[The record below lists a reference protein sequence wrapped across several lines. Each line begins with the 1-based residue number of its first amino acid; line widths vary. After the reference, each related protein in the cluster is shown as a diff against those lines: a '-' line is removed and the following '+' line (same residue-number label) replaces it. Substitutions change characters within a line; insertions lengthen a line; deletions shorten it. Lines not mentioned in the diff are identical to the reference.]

1 MGDTTSG
8 WRCKSL
14 PENTWKYREMA
25 ENIPIQIIFVVLP
38 KFHEMAIPRET
49 VESILQTAR
58 IEEVVGEFVALKKK
72 GTNMWGVCP
81 FHNEKTPSFSVN
93 PARNIFKCFGCG
105 KAGDSAKFLMEH
117 EHYTYPEALRY
128 LAKKYNIK
136 IEEKELTAE
145 EIMLQSVREK
155 MFNINEFADKYF
167 VDTLWNTK
175 EGQTIGLEYFRERGY
190 LNPVIEKFHLGYNP
204 DAGGGSIF
212 TEYAK
217 KNGYSE
223 ELLEQIGL
231 SIKGQKGPYD
241 RFHGRVMFP
250 IHNLTGRVIGFGGR
264 ILVNDKKSPK
274 YQNSPESEIYDK
286 KQTLYGIYFAKN
298 AIARQD
304 ECILVEGYFDVLRMH
319 QIGIENV
326 VASSGTS
333 LTMEQIRLVKRYTK
347 NITIL
352 YDGDAAG
359 VHAALRGTDMIL
371 SEGMNVRVVVLPP
384 EHDPDSFGQDFSVEY
399 VSKYLKE
406 NAKDFLRFKT
416 ELLLKDAENDP
427 IKRGQVI
434 RDIVETISVIPD
446 SIFRIT
452 YVKECSHLLD
462 MPEQTLTNELNK
474 ILRVNLKKSLG
485 LGSEALPEPDT
496 TTPKQEE
503 SIEEQLPAGYYQER
517 ELVKLLLMYGN
528 NMIADERIDENGQKV
543 YEQVSVAQ
551 LIVDE
556 LKMDGFLFTNHVNRK
571 IFEVFDKAIDQGYIP
586 DDRFFVSHEDETIA
600 QLAADLLSSPYKLDQ
615 WEKYGI
621 FVKREEDMLRAT
633 VLSSIYRYK
642 DLIIEERRKTVEEEL
657 KSAGDSDDL
666 LILLKRKI
674 DLDDIRKQ
682 INKMLGIVIAK

>member
-1 MGDTTSG
+1 
-8 WRCKSL
+8 
-14 PENTWKYREMA
+14 
-25 ENIPIQIIFVVLP
+25 
-38 KFHEMAIPRET
+38 MAIPRET
-49 VESILQTAR
+49 VEQILQAAH
-58 IEEVVGEFVALKKK
+58 IEEVVGEFVTLKKR
-72 GTNMWGVCP
+72 GSNMWGNCP

-117 EHYTYPEALRY
+117 EHFTYPEALRY

-136 IEEKELTAE
+136 IEEKQQTAE
-145 EIMLQSVREK
+145 EIMQQSLREK

-167 VDTLWNTK
+167 VDTLWNTE
-175 EGQTIGLEYFRERGY
+175 EGRTIGLEYFRERGY
-190 LNPVIEKFHLGYNP
+190 LNPIIEKFHLGYNP
-204 DAGGGSIF
+204 DSAHWDAF
-212 TEYAK
+212 TEHAK

-231 SIKGQKGPYD
+231 SIKGSKGLYD
-241 RFHGRVMFP
+241 RYHGRVMFP
-250 IHNLTGRVIGFGGR
+250 IHSLTGRVIGFGGR
-264 ILVNDKKSPK
+264 ILINDKKSPK

-347 NITIL
+347 NITML

-359 VHAALRGTDMIL
+359 IHAALRGTDMIL

-384 EHDPDSFGQDFSVEY
+384 EHDPDTFGKEFSTEY
-399 VSKYLKE
+399 VSNYLKE
-406 NAKDFLRFKT
+406 NAKDFIRFKT

-452 YVKECSHLLD
+452 YVKECSRLLD

-474 ILRVNLKKSLG
+474 ILRSKLKKTLG
-485 LGSEALPEPDT
+485 IDDNVVSETDAT
-496 TTPKQEE
+496 MVTPKQEE
-503 SIEEQLPAGYYQER
+503 SVEDQLPAGYYQER
-517 ELVKLLLMYGN
+517 ELVKLLLMYGKE
-528 NMIADERIDENGQKV
+528 MIADERLDENGEKI

-551 LIVDE
+551 LIVDD
-556 LKMDGFLFTNHVNRK
+556 LKMDDFLFTNVVNRK
-571 IFEVFDKAIDQGYIP
+571 IFNIFDQAIDAGYIP
-586 DDRFFVSHEDETIA
+586 DDQYFVSHEDETIA
-600 QLAADLLSSPYKLDQ
+600 QLAADLLSTPYKLDQ

-621 FVKREEDMLRAT
+621 FVKQEEDVLRAT
-633 VLSSIYRYK
+633 VLSTIYRYK
-642 DLIIEERRKTVEEEL
+642 DLIIEERRKAIEEEL
-657 KSAGDSDDL
+657 KTTEDVDDQ
-666 LILLKRKI
+666 LILLKRKK

-682 INKMLGIVIAK
+682 INKELGIVIAK

>member
-1 MGDTTSG
+1 
-8 WRCKSL
+8 
-14 PENTWKYREMA
+14 
-25 ENIPIQIIFVVLP
+25 
-38 KFHEMAIPRET
+38 MAIPRET
-49 VESILQTAR
+49 VEQILQAAR
-58 IEEVVGEFVALKKK
+58 IEEVVGEFVTLKKR
-72 GTNMWGVCP
+72 GSNMWGTCP

-117 EHYTYPEALRY
+117 EHFSYPEALRY

-136 IEEKELTAE
+136 IEEKEQTPE
-145 EIMLQSVREK
+145 EIMQQSLREK
-155 MFNINEFADKYF
+155 MFNVNEFADKYF
-167 VDTLWNTK
+167 VDTLWNTE
-175 EGQTIGLEYFRERGY
+175 EGRAIGLEYFRERGY
-190 LNPVIEKFHLGYNP
+190 FDPIIEKFHLGYNP
-204 DAGGGSIF
+204 DATHWDAF
-212 TEYAK
+212 TEHAK

-231 SIKGQKGPYD
+231 SIKGQKGLYD
-241 RFHGRVMFP
+241 RYHGRVMFP

-347 NITIL
+347 NITML

-359 VHAALRGTDMIL
+359 IHAALRGTDMIL

-384 EHDPDSFGQDFSVEY
+384 EHDPDTFGKEYSVEY
-399 VSKYLKE
+399 VTNYLKE
-406 NAKDFLRFKT
+406 NAKDFIRFKT

-452 YVKECSHLLD
+452 YVKECSRLLD
-462 MPEQTLTNELNK
+462 MPEQALTNELNK
-474 ILRVNLKKSLG
+474 ILRAKLKKTLG
-485 LGSEALPEPDT
+485 VEGEALPEPDT

-503 SIEEQLPAGYYQER
+503 PAEDQLPAGYYQER
-517 ELVKLLLMYGN
+517 ELVKLLLMYGQET
-528 NMIADERIDENGQKV
+528 IYDEREEENGEKIF
-543 YEQVSVAQ
+543 EQVTVAQ
-551 LIVDE
+551 FIIDD
-556 LKMDGFLFTNHVNRK
+556 LKMDGILFVDPVNRM
-571 IFEVFDKAIDQGYIP
+571 VFDIYDQALDEGRIP
-586 DDRFFVSHEDETIA
+586 DDQFFVSHEDEGVS
-600 QLAADLLSSPYKLDQ
+600 QLAADLLSTPYKLDQ

-621 FVKREEDMLRAT
+621 FVKREEDVLKAT
-633 VLSSIYRYK
+633 VMSSIYRYK
-642 DLIIEERRKTVEEEL
+642 DLIIESRRKAVEDEL
-657 KSAGDSDDL
+657 KSAEDLGDQ
-666 LILLKRKI
+666 LILLKRKK
-674 DLDDIRKQ
+674 DLDEIRRH
-682 INKMLGIVIAK
+682 INKKLGIVIAK

>member
-1 MGDTTSG
+1 
-8 WRCKSL
+8 
-14 PENTWKYREMA
+14 
-25 ENIPIQIIFVVLP
+25 
-38 KFHEMAIPRET
+38 MAIPRET
-49 VESILQTAR
+49 VEQILQAAR
-58 IEEVVGEFVALKKK
+58 IEEVVGEFVTLKKK
-72 GTNMWGVCP
+72 GSNLWGACP

-136 IEEKELTAE
+136 IEEKEQTAE
-145 EIMLQSVREK
+145 ELMQQSLREK

-167 VDTLWNTK
+167 VDTLWNTE
-175 EGQTIGLEYFRERGY
+175 EGKTIGLEYFRERGY
-190 LNPVIEKFHLGYNP
+190 LNPIIEKFHLGFNP
-204 DAGGGSIF
+204 DSAHWDTF

-223 ELLEQIGL
+223 DLLEQIGL
-231 SIKGQKGPYD
+231 SIKGSKGLYD
-241 RFHGRVMFP
+241 RYHGRVMFP

-347 NITIL
+347 NITML

-359 VHAALRGTDMIL
+359 LHAALRGTDMIL

-384 EHDPDSFGQDFSVEY
+384 EHDPDTFGKEFSVEY
-399 VSKYLKE
+399 VNNYLKN
-406 NAKDFLRFKT
+406 NAKDFIRFKT
-416 ELLLKDAENDP
+416 ELLLKDSENDP

-452 YVKECSHLLD
+452 YIKECSVLLN
-462 MPEQTLTNELNK
+462 MPEQTLINELNK
-474 ILRVNLKKSLG
+474 ILRAKLKKSLG
-485 LGSEALPEPDT
+485 VEGDSLPETDT
-496 TTPKQEE
+496 TSPKQEE
-503 SIEEQLPAGYYQER
+503 TVEEQLPPGYYQER
-517 ELVKLLLMYGN
+517 ELVKLLLMYGKE
-528 NMIADERIDENGQKV
+528 MITDTRLDENNQLV
-543 YEQVSVAQ
+543 QEQVSVAQ
-551 LIVDE
+551 FIIDD
-556 LKMDGFLFTNHVNRK
+556 LKMDDFQFTNVVNRK
-571 IFEVFDKAIDQGYIP
+571 IFDIFDQAIDEGRFP
-586 DDRFFVSHEDETIA
+586 DDHFFTSNEDETIA
-600 QLAADLLSSPYKLDQ
+600 QLATDLLLTPYKLDQ

-642 DLIIEERRKTVEEEL
+642 DLIIEERRKAIEEEL
-657 KSAGDSDDL
+657 KTTEDMDDQ
-666 LILLKRKI
+666 LILLKQKK

-682 INKMLGIVIAK
+682 INKELGIVIAK

>member
-1 MGDTTSG
+1 
-8 WRCKSL
+8 
-14 PENTWKYREMA
+14 
-25 ENIPIQIIFVVLP
+25 
-38 KFHEMAIPRET
+38 MAIPRET
-49 VESILQTAR
+49 VEQILQAAH
-58 IEEVVGEFVALKKK
+58 IEEVVGEFVTLKKR
-72 GTNMWGVCP
+72 GANLWGNCP

-117 EHYTYPEALRY
+117 EHFTYPEALRY

-136 IEEKELTAE
+136 IEEKQQTAE
-145 EIMLQSVREK
+145 EIMQQSIREK

-167 VDTLWNTK
+167 VDTLWNTD
-175 EGQTIGLEYFRERGY
+175 EGKTIGLEYFRERGY
-190 LNPVIEKFHLGYNP
+190 FDPIIQKFHLGYNP
-204 DAGGGSIF
+204 AKWDAF
-212 TEYAK
+212 TEHAK

-231 SIKGQKGPYD
+231 SIKGNNGLYD
-241 RFHGRVMFP
+241 RYHGRVMFP
-250 IHNLTGRVIGFGGR
+250 IHSLTGRVIGFGGR

-298 AIARQD
+298 AIAKQD

-347 NITIL
+347 NITML

-359 VHAALRGTDMIL
+359 IHAALRGTDMIL

-384 EHDPDSFGQDFSVEY
+384 EHDPDTFGKEFSVEY
-399 VSKYLKE
+399 VSNYLKE
-406 NAKDFLRFKT
+406 NAKDFIRFKT
-416 ELLLKDAENDP
+416 ELLLKDAEKDP

-452 YVKECSHLLD
+452 YVKECSRLLD

-474 ILRVNLKKSLG
+474 ILRAKLKKSLG
-485 LGSEALPEPDT
+485 VEGEAIPEPET

-503 SIEEQLPAGYYQER
+503 TVEDQLPAGYYQER
-517 ELVKLLLMYGN
+517 DLVRLLLMFGKE
-528 NMIADERIDENGQKV
+528 MITEERLDENKEKV

-551 LIVDE
+551 LIIDE
-556 LKMDGFLFTNHVNRK
+556 LKMDGIVFTNVVNKK
-571 IFEVFDKAIDQGYIP
+571 IFDIFDKALDEGYIP
-586 DDRFFVSHEDETIA
+586 DDQVFTSNEDETIA
-600 QLAADLLSSPYKLDQ
+600 QLAADLLFSPYKLDQ
-615 WEKYGI
+615 WDKYSI
-621 FVKREEDMLRAT
+621 FVTQEENNLRAT
-633 VLSSIYRYK
+633 VLSSLYRYK
-642 DLIIEERRKTVEEEL
+642 DLIIEERRKAVEEEL
-657 KSAGDSDDL
+657 KNATEAADQM
-666 LILLKRKI
+666 ILLKQKKE
-674 DLDDIRKQ
+674 LDDIRKQ
-682 INKMLGIVIAK
+682 INKELGIVIAK

>member
-1 MGDTTSG
+1 
-8 WRCKSL
+8 
-14 PENTWKYREMA
+14 
-25 ENIPIQIIFVVLP
+25 
-38 KFHEMAIPRET
+38 MAIPRET
-49 VESILQTAR
+49 VEQILQAAR
-58 IEEVVGEFVALKKK
+58 IEEVVGEFVTLKKR
-72 GTNMWGVCP
+72 GSNMWGNCP

-117 EHYTYPEALRY
+117 EHFSYPEALRY

-136 IEEKELTAE
+136 IEEKEQTAE
-145 EIMLQSVREK
+145 EIMQQSIREK

-167 VDTLWNTK
+167 VDTLWNTD
-175 EGQTIGLEYFRERGY
+175 EGKTIGLQYFRERGY
-190 LNPVIEKFHLGYNP
+190 FDPIIQKFHLGYSP
-204 DAGGGSIF
+204 AEWDAF
-212 TEYAK
+212 TKHAK
-217 KNGYSE
+217 QNGYSE

-231 SIKGQKGPYD
+231 SIKGQKGLYD
-241 RFHGRVMFP
+241 RYHGRVMFP
-250 IHNLTGRVIGFGGR
+250 IHSLTGRVIGFGGR

-298 AIARQD
+298 AIAKQD

-347 NITIL
+347 NITML

-359 VHAALRGTDMIL
+359 IHAALRGTDMIL

-384 EHDPDSFGQDFSVEY
+384 EHDPDTFGKEFSVEY
-399 VSKYLKE
+399 VSNYLKD
-406 NAKDFLRFKT
+406 NAKDFVRFKT
-416 ELLLKDAENDP
+416 ELLLKDAQNDP

-452 YVKECSHLLD
+452 YVKECSRLLD

-474 ILRVNLKKSLG
+474 ILRVKFKKSLG
-485 LGSEALPEPDT
+485 VEDNVVNETETAT
-496 TTPKQEE
+496 VTTPKQDET
-503 SIEEQLPAGYYQER
+503 IEDQLPAGYYQER
-517 ELVKLLLMYGN
+517 ELVKLLLMYGQTTIN
-528 NMIADERIDENGQKV
+528 DERIDEDGQKV
-543 YEQVSVAQ
+543 YEQVTVAQ
-551 LIVDE
+551 FIIDD
-556 LKMDGFLFTNHVNRK
+556 LKNDGFSFTNAVNRK
-571 IFEVFDKAIDQGYIP
+571 IFDIFDHAIDEGRIP
-586 DDRFFVSHEDETIA
+586 DDQFFTSNEDETIA
-600 QLAADLLSSPYKLDQ
+600 QLAVDLLSSPYKLDQ

-621 FVKREEDMLRAT
+621 FVKQEENVLRAT

-642 DLIIEERRKTVEEEL
+642 DLIIEERRKVVEEEL
-657 KSAGDSDDL
+657 KTTEDMDDQ
-666 LILLKRKI
+666 LILLKRKK

-682 INKMLGIVIAK
+682 INKELGIVIAR

>member
-1 MGDTTSG
+1 
-8 WRCKSL
+8 
-14 PENTWKYREMA
+14 
-25 ENIPIQIIFVVLP
+25 
-38 KFHEMAIPRET
+38 MAIPRET
-49 VESILQTAR
+49 VEQILQAAH
-58 IEEVVGEFVALKKK
+58 IEEVVGEFVTLKKR
-72 GTNMWGVCP
+72 GSNLWGNCP

-136 IEEKELTAE
+136 IEEKQQTAE
-145 EIMLQSVREK
+145 EIMQQSLREK

-167 VDTLWNTK
+167 VDTLWNTE
-175 EGQTIGLEYFRERGY
+175 EGHTIGLEYFRERGY
-190 LNPVIEKFHLGYNP
+190 LNPIIEKFHLGYNP
-204 DAGGGSIF
+204 DSAHWDAF
-212 TEYAK
+212 TEHAK

-231 SIKGQKGPYD
+231 SIKGSKGLYD
-241 RFHGRVMFP
+241 RYHGRVMFP
-250 IHNLTGRVIGFGGR
+250 IHSLTGRVIGFGGR

-298 AIARQD
+298 AIAKND

-347 NITIL
+347 NITML

-359 VHAALRGTDMIL
+359 IHAALRGTDMIL

-384 EHDPDSFGQDFSVEY
+384 EHDPDTFGKEFSTEY
-399 VSKYLKE
+399 VSNYLKE
-406 NAKDFLRFKT
+406 NAKDFIRFKT

-452 YVKECSHLLD
+452 YVKECSRLLD

-474 ILRVNLKKSLG
+474 ILRAKLKKTLG
-485 LGSEALPEPDT
+485 IDDNVVSETET
-496 TTPKQEE
+496 STVPKQEE
-503 SIEEQLPAGYYQER
+503 NIEEQLPAGYYQER
-517 ELVKLLLMYGN
+517 ELVKLLLMYGK
-528 NMIADERIDENGQKV
+528 NMIAEERLDENGQKV

-551 LIVDE
+551 MIVDD
-556 LKMDGFLFTNHVNRK
+556 LKIDGFFFTNVVNKK
-571 IFEVFDKAIDQGYIP
+571 IFDIFDQAIDKGHIP
-586 DDRFFVSHEDETIA
+586 DDQFFISNEDETIA
-600 QLAADLLSSPYKLDQ
+600 LLAADLLSTPYKLDQ

-621 FVKREEDMLRAT
+621 FVKQEEDVLRTT
-633 VLSSIYRYK
+633 VLSTLYRYK
-642 DLIIEERRKTVEEEL
+642 DLVIEERRKAIMEEL
-657 KSAGDSDDL
+657 KNTSDVADQ
-666 LILLKRKI
+666 LILLKQKK
-674 DLDDIRKQ
+674 DLDDIRIQ
-682 INKMLGIVIAK
+682 INKELGIVIAK

>member
-1 MGDTTSG
+1 
-8 WRCKSL
+8 
-14 PENTWKYREMA
+14 
-25 ENIPIQIIFVVLP
+25 
-38 KFHEMAIPRET
+38 MAIPRET
-49 VESILQTAR
+49 VEQILQAAH
-58 IEEVVGEFVALKKK
+58 IEEVVGEFVTLKKR
-72 GTNMWGVCP
+72 GSNLWGNCP

-117 EHYTYPEALRY
+117 EHFTYPEALRY

-136 IEEKELTAE
+136 IEEKQQTPE
-145 EIMLQSVREK
+145 EIMQQSIREK

-167 VDTLWNTK
+167 VDTLWNTD
-175 EGQTIGLEYFRERGY
+175 EGKTIGLEYFRERGY
-190 LNPVIEKFHLGYNP
+190 FDPIIEKFHLGYSP
-204 DAGGGSIF
+204 AKWDAF
-212 TEYAK
+212 TTYAK
-217 KNGYSE
+217 QNGYAD
-223 ELLEQIGL
+223 ELLEQIGF
-231 SIKGQKGPYD
+231 SIKGQKGLYD
-241 RFHGRVMFP
+241 RYHGRVMFP

-264 ILVNDKKSPK
+264 ILTNDKKSPK

-347 NITIL
+347 NITML

-359 VHAALRGTDMIL
+359 IHAALRGTDMIL

-384 EHDPDSFGQDFSVEY
+384 EHDPDTFGKEFSVDY
-399 VSKYLKE
+399 VSNYLKE
-406 NAKDFLRFKT
+406 NAKDFIRFKT

-452 YVKECSHLLD
+452 YVKECSRLLD

-474 ILRVNLKKSLG
+474 ILRAKLKKNLG
-485 LGSEALPEPDT
+485 IEDYTVPEPDT

-503 SIEEQLPAGYYQER
+503 TVEEQLPAGYYQER
-517 ELVKLLLMYGN
+517 ELVKLLLMYGKN
-528 NMIADERIDENGQKV
+528 TIIDEREDENGEKV

-551 LIVDE
+551 LIVDD
-556 LKMDGFLFTNHVNRK
+556 LKMDGFVFTNVVNK
-571 IFEVFDKAIDQGYIP
+571 KVFDIFDQAIDAGYIP
-586 DDRFFVSHEDETIA
+586 DDQVFVSHEDETIA
-600 QLAADLLSSPYKLDQ
+600 QLAADLLSTPYKLDQ

-621 FVKREEDMLRAT
+621 FVKREEDMLKAT

-642 DLIIEERRKTVEEEL
+642 DLIIEERRKAIEEEL
-657 KSAGDSDDL
+657 KNTTDAADQ
-666 LILLKRKI
+666 LILLKQKK

-682 INKMLGIVIAK
+682 INKELGIVIAK

>member
-1 MGDTTSG
+1 
-8 WRCKSL
+8 
-14 PENTWKYREMA
+14 
-25 ENIPIQIIFVVLP
+25 
-38 KFHEMAIPRET
+38 MAIPRET
-49 VESILQTAR
+49 VEQILQAAH
-58 IEEVVGEFVALKKK
+58 IEEVVGEFVTLKKR
-72 GTNMWGVCP
+72 GSNMWGNCP

-117 EHYTYPEALRY
+117 EHFSYPEALRY

-136 IEEKELTAE
+136 IEEKEQTAE
-145 EIMLQSVREK
+145 EIMQQSIREK

-167 VDTLWNTK
+167 VDTLWNTD
-175 EGQTIGLEYFRERGY
+175 EGKTIGLQYFRERGY
-190 LNPVIEKFHLGYNP
+190 FDPIIQKFHLGYSP
-204 DAGGGSIF
+204 AEWDAF
-212 TEYAK
+212 TKHAK
-217 KNGYSE
+217 QNGYSD

-231 SIKGQKGPYD
+231 SIKGQKGLYD
-241 RFHGRVMFP
+241 RYHGRVMFP
-250 IHNLTGRVIGFGGR
+250 IHSLTGRVIGFGGR
-264 ILVNDKKSPK
+264 ILTNDKKSPK

-347 NITIL
+347 NITML

-384 EHDPDSFGQDFSVEY
+384 EHDPDTFGKEFSVEY
-399 VSKYLKE
+399 VSNYLKD
-406 NAKDFLRFKT
+406 NAKDFVRFKT
-416 ELLLKDAENDP
+416 ELLLKDAQNDP

-452 YVKECSHLLD
+452 YVKECSRLLD

-474 ILRVNLKKSLG
+474 ILRAKFKKSLG
-485 LGSEALPEPDT
+485 VDDNVAPETET
-496 TTPKQEE
+496 TTMPKQEE
-503 SIEEQLPAGYYQER
+503 TVEDQLPAGYYQER
-517 ELVKLLLMYGN
+517 ELVKLLLMYGSTT
-528 NMIADERIDENGQKV
+528 ITDERIDEEGQRI

-551 LIVDE
+551 FIVDD
-556 LKMDGFLFTNHVNRK
+556 LKNDGFVFTNAVNKK
-571 IFEVFDKAIDQGYIP
+571 IFDIFDHAIDEGRIP
-586 DDRFFVSHEDETIA
+586 DDSFFVSHEDETIA

-615 WEKYGI
+615 WDKFSI
-621 FVKREEDMLRAT
+621 FVKSEENNLRAT

-642 DLIIEERRKTVEEEL
+642 DLIIEDRRKAVEEEL
-657 KSAGDSDDL
+657 KNTEDMDDQ
-666 LILLKRKI
+666 LILLKRKK

-682 INKMLGIVIAK
+682 INKELGIVIAK

>member
-1 MGDTTSG
+1 
-8 WRCKSL
+8 
-14 PENTWKYREMA
+14 
-25 ENIPIQIIFVVLP
+25 
-38 KFHEMAIPRET
+38 MAIPRET
-49 VESILQTAR
+49 VEQILQAAR
-58 IEEVVGEFVALKKK
+58 IEEVVGEFVTLKKR
-72 GTNMWGVCP
+72 GSNMWGNCP

-117 EHYTYPEALRY
+117 EHFTYPEALRY

-136 IEEKELTAE
+136 IEEKQQTAE
-145 EIMLQSVREK
+145 EIMQQSIREK

-167 VDTLWNTK
+167 VDTLWNTE
-175 EGQTIGLEYFRERGY
+175 EGKTIGLEYFRERGY
-190 LNPVIEKFHLGYNP
+190 LNPIIEKFHLGYNP
-204 DAGGGSIF
+204 DSAHWDAF
-212 TEYAK
+212 TEHAK

-231 SIKGQKGPYD
+231 SIKGSKGLYD
-241 RFHGRVMFP
+241 RYHGRVMFP

-298 AIARQD
+298 AIAKQD

-347 NITIL
+347 NITML

-384 EHDPDSFGQDFSVEY
+384 EHDPDTFAKDYSVDY
-399 VSKYLKE
+399 VSNYLKE
-406 NAKDFLRFKT
+406 NAKDFIRFKT
-416 ELLLKDAENDP
+416 ELLLKDSENDP

-452 YVKECSHLLD
+452 YIKECSVLLN

-474 ILRVNLKKSLG
+474 ILRAKLKKSLG
-485 LGSEALPEPDT
+485 VEGEAIPEPDT

-503 SIEEQLPAGYYQER
+503 TVEEQLPAGYYQER
-517 ELVKLLLMYGN
+517 ELVKLLLMYGKD
-528 NMIADERIDENGQKV
+528 MITDVRYDENGEKV

-556 LKMDGFLFTNHVNRK
+556 LKMDDFLFTNNVNRK
-571 IFEVFDKAIDQGYIP
+571 IFNTIDQAIDQGFIP
-586 DDRFFVSHEDETIA
+586 DDQFFVSHEDETIA
-600 QLAADLLSSPYKLDQ
+600 QLAADLLSTPYKLDQ

-621 FVKREEDMLRAT
+621 FVKHEEDVLRDT

-642 DLIIEERRKTVEEEL
+642 DLIIEERRKAIEEEL
-657 KSAGDSDDL
+657 KAASDPDDQ
-666 LILLKRKI
+666 LILLKQKK

-682 INKMLGIVIAK
+682 INKELGIVIAK